1 MTESNIASN
10 ANQKGVLAW
19 IERTGNALPDPVFLF
34 IYLILAV
41 IIISALAAAFG
52 LSETLSDQILS
63 GMPDSQ
69 KARFGIGSDGI
80 VMAQSML
87 SASNLQRI
95 FVEMPKTFTHF
106 HPLGMVLTVMLGAG
120 VAERT
125 GLFGTAMRAA
135 VGNAP
140 KYLLTPL
147 VAFIAMMGNLAA
159 DAAYVVLIP
168 LAALVFVSAGRNPI
182 AGIAAAFAG
191 VSGGFSANL
200 LMGQLDALLLG
211 ITAEAANILVADYP
225 INIAGNWYFIAVML
239 FIYVP
244 VIWYVTDKIIEPRLG
259 VWSNDQAPEGTAT
272 TQVEQTISDKEK
284 RGLKIAGVALLVV
297 SGAWLAMTFGP
308 GTPLINEAACPDAQ
322 LSAGD
327 CSFQARLTP
336 FYQSLIAGFF
346 MLFIVTAWVY
356 GKVVG
361 TVKDHRDVVKMMAE
375 AMKDMGYYLVLVFAA
390 AHFVAMFNWS
400 NLGLIFAIKGA
411 AAIEASNLP
420 LYAILGVMVLFA
432 AVLNLFVG
440 SASAKWAF
448 LAPVV
453 VPMLMLSGIS
463 PEMAT
468 AAYRVG
474 DGATNI
480 ITPLMFYF
488 PLVLTF
494 ANRWKEDFGIGS
506 LTATMVPYSVW
517 MLITGLIL
525 TMIWAGLGLPLGGG
539 ATVEFVMPSQ

>member
-1 MTESNIASN
+1 MTQPSNTSAST
-10 ANQKGVLAW
+10 QKGFLAW
-19 IERTGNALPDPVFLF
+19 VERTGNALPDPVFLF
-34 IYLILAV
+34 VYLILGV
-41 IIISALAAAFG
+41 IIVSAVSAALG
-52 LSETLSDQILS
+52 VSETLSPRILS
-63 GMPDSQ
+63 GMPDAQ
-69 KARFGIGSDGI
+69 KARFGIGADGTI
-80 VMAQSML
+80 MAQSML
-87 SASNLQRI
+87 SAANLQRI

-135 VGNAP
+135 VSNAP
-140 KYLLTPL
+140 QFLLTPL

-168 LAALVFVSAGRNPI
+168 LAALIFVAADRNPI

-211 ITAEAANILVADYP
+211 ITSEAANILVADYP
-225 INIAGNWYFIAVML
+225 INIAGNWYFIATML

-259 VWSNDQAPEGTAT
+259 AWEGDSA
-272 TQVEQTISDKEK
+272 QISDSNPEVKKTLSNEEK
-284 RGLKIAGVALLVV
+284 RGLKHAGIAVLLVFA
-297 SGAWLAMTFGP
+297 AWAAMTFGP
-308 GTPLINEAACPDAQ
+308 GTPLVNEAACPDLKLA
-322 LSAGD
+322 AGD

-336 FYQSLIAGFF
+336 FYQSLIGGFF
-346 MLFIVTAWVY
+346 VLFIVSAWVY
-356 GKVVG
+356 GRAVG
-361 TVKDHRDVVKMMAE
+361 TVKSHRDIVKMMSE
-375 AMKDMGYYLVLVFAA
+375 AMQDMGYYLVLVFAA

-400 NLGLIFAIKGA
+400 NLGLIFAVKGA
-411 AAIEASNLP
+411 AAIEASQLP
-420 LYAILGVMVLFA
+420 IYAVLGVMVLFA
-432 AVLNLFVG
+432 ALLNLFVG

-453 VPMLMLSGIS
+453 VPMLMLSGVS

-488 PLVLTF
+488 PLILTF
-494 ANRWKEDFGIGS
+494 ANRWQKDFGIGS
-506 LTATMVPYSVW
+506 LTATMIPYSIW

-525 TMIWAGLGLPLGGG
+525 TMLWAALGLPLGGG
-539 ATVEFVMPSQ
+539 AEVEFVMPS

>member
-1 MTESNIASN
+1 MSSNTKSTASN
-10 ANQKGVLAW
+10 GGVLGW

-34 IYLILAV
+34 FYLIIGVMVLSV
-41 IIISALAAAFG
+41 IAALMG
-52 LSETLSDQILS
+52 VSETLSPQILS
-63 GMPDSQ
+63 GMPESQ
-69 KARFGIGSDGI
+69 KARFGIGADG
-80 VMAQSML
+80 VVAAKSL
-87 SASNLQRI
+87 FSGENLQRLL
-95 FVEMPKTFTHF
+95 VEMPKTFTHF

-120 VAERT
+120 VAERA

-168 LAALVFVSAGRNPI
+168 LAAIVFLAAGRHPV

-200 LMGQLDALLLG
+200 VMGQLDALLLG
-211 ITAEAANILVADYP
+211 ITGEAASILVEDYP
-225 INIAGNWYFIAVML
+225 VNIAGNWYFIATML

-244 VIWYVTDKIIEPRLG
+244 VIWYVTDKIVEPRLG
-259 VWSNDQAPEGTAT
+259 GFEDPSAEGGAENEVSQELTDN
-272 TQVEQTISDKEK
+272 ERS
-284 RGLKIAGVALLVV
+284 GLKRAG
-297 SGAWLAMTFGP
+297 LAMLAVMGLWAALVFAP
-308 GTPLINEAACPDAQ
+308 GTPLVNEAACADAA
-322 LSAGD
+322 LAAGD

-346 MLFIVTAWVY
+346 ILFIATAWAY
-356 GKVVG
+356 GGAVG
-361 TVKDHRDVVKMMAE
+361 TVKDHRDIVKMMAE
-375 AMKDMGYYLVLVFAA
+375 SMQDMGYYLVLAFAA
-390 AHFVAMFNWS
+390 AHFVALFNWS
-400 NLGLIFAIKGA
+400 NLGLIFAVKGA
-411 AAIEASNLP
+411 AAIEASQLP
-420 LYAILGVMVLFA
+420 IYAVLGVMVLFA
-432 AVLNLFVG
+432 GLLNLFVG

-453 VPMLMLSGIS
+453 VPMLMLSGVS

-480 ITPLMFYF
+480 ITPLMVYF

-494 ANRWKEDFGIGS
+494 ANKYKKDFGLGS
-506 LTATMVPYSVW
+506 LTATMIPYSVW

-525 TMIWAGLGLPLGGG
+525 TMLWAGLGLPLGGG
-539 ATVEFVMPSQ
+539 ATVEFSLVK

>member
-41 IIISALAAAFG
+41 IIISALAAALG
-52 LSETLSDQILS
+52 VSETLSDQILS

-244 VIWYVTDKIIEPRLG
+244 VIWYVTDKVIEPRLG
-259 VWSNDQAPEGTAT
+259 VWSSDQAPEGAAA
-272 TQVEQTISDKEK
+272 TQVEQNISDQEK
-284 RGLKIAGVALLVV
+284 RGLKMAGLALLVV
-297 SGAWLAMTFGP
+297 VGAWLAMTFGP

-327 CSFQARLTP
+327 CSVQARLTP

-494 ANRWKEDFGIGS
+494 ANRWKADFGIGS

-517 MLITGLIL
+517 MLITGLVL

>member
-1 MTESNIASN
+1 M
-10 ANQKGVLAW
+10 NQATLPTGNRGILGW

-34 IYLILAV
+34 VYLILFVMA
-41 IIISALAAAFG
+41 ISAISAFFG
-52 LSETLSDQILS
+52 VSETLSSQVLA
-63 GMPDSQ
+63 GMPDAQ
-69 KARFGIGSDGI
+69 KARFGIGDDGV
-80 VMAQSML
+80 VMAQSLL
-87 SASNLQRI
+87 SADNLQRLL
-95 FVEMPKTFTHF
+95 VEMPKTFTHF

-135 VGNAP
+135 VGNSP

-168 LAALVFVSAGRNPI
+168 LAGIVFVAAGRHPI

-200 LMGQLDALLLG
+200 IMGQLDALLLG
-211 ITAEAANILVADYP
+211 ITAEAASILVDGYSV
-225 INIAGNWYFIAVML
+225 NIAGNWYFIAVML

-244 VIWYVTDKIIEPRLG
+244 VIWYVTDRVIEPRLG
-259 VWSNDQAPEGTAT
+259 TYDT
-272 TQVEQTISDKEK
+272 TLASTPVSDGDVTQELSANERK
-284 RGLKIAGVALLVV
+284 GLRRAGLALLAVV
-297 SGAWLAMTFGP
+297 GFWAFLTLGP
-308 GTPLINEAACPDAQ
+308 NTPLINEAACSDAR
-322 LSAGD
+322 LAAGD
-327 CSFQARLTP
+327 CAFQARLTP

-346 MLFIVTAWVY
+346 VLFIATAWVY
-356 GKVVG
+356 GKAVG
-361 TVKDHRDVVKMMAE
+361 TVDDHRDIVKMMAE
-375 AMKDMGYYLVLVFAA
+375 AMKDMGYYPVLAFAA
-390 AHFVAMFNWS
+390 AHFVALFNWS

-420 LYAILGVMVLFA
+420 LFAVLGAMVLFA

-448 LAPVV
+448 LAPIV

-474 DGATNI
+474 DSATNI

-488 PLVLTF
+488 PLVLAF
-494 ANRWKEDFGIGS
+494 ANRWTPHFGIGS
-506 LTATMVPYSVW
+506 LTATMIPYSIW
-517 MLITGLIL
+517 MLATGLIL
-525 TMIWAGLGLPLGGG
+525 TMVWAGFGLPLGGG
-539 ATVEFVMPSQ
+539 ATVEFSM

>member
-1 MTESNIASN
+1 MNSPTTESSTT
-10 ANQKGVLAW
+10 QKGFLAW
-19 IERTGNALPDPVFLF
+19 VERTGNALPDPVFLF
-34 IYLILAV
+34 VYLIVAV
-41 IIISALAAAFG
+41 IVVSALSALFG
-52 LSETLSDQILS
+52 VSETLSPQILS
-63 GMPDSQ
+63 GMPDAQ
-69 KARFGIGSDGI
+69 KARFGIGDDGTI
-80 VMAQSML
+80 MAQSML
-87 SASNLQRI
+87 SAANLQRL

-168 LAALVFVSAGRNPI
+168 LAALVFVAADRHPI

-225 INIAGNWYFIAVML
+225 INIAGNWYFIATML
-239 FIYVP
+239 FIYIP
-244 VIWYVTDKIIEPRLG
+244 VIWYVTDKVIEPRLEPWDTDSPQENTNKSE
-259 VWSNDQAPEGTAT
+259 VKQELS
-272 TQVEQTISDKEK
+272 QTER
-284 RGLKIAGVALLVV
+284 RGLKWAGLALLGIILLWVAL
-297 SGAWLAMTFGP
+297 TFGP
-308 GTPLINEAACPDAQ
+308 GTPLINESACPDAA
-322 LSAGD
+322 LAAGD
-327 CSFQARLTP
+327 CSVQARLTP
-336 FYQSLIAGFF
+336 FYQSLIGGFF
-346 MLFIVTAWVY
+346 FLFIASAWAY
-356 GKVVG
+356 GAAVG
-361 TVKDHRDVVKMMAE
+361 TVNNHRDIVKMMSE

-400 NLGLIFAIKGA
+400 NLGLIFAVKGA
-411 AAIEASNLP
+411 AAIEASQLP

-494 ANRWKEDFGIGS
+494 ANKWQPNFGIGS
-506 LTATMVPYSVW
+506 LTATMIPYSVW
-517 MLITGLIL
+517 MLVTGIIL
-525 TMIWAGLGLPLGGG
+525 TMVWAAFGLPLGGG
-539 ATVEFVMPSQ
+539 ATVEFSMPTQ

>member
-1 MTESNIASN
+1 MNSPTTENSTT
-10 ANQKGVLAW
+10 QKGFLAW
-19 IERTGNALPDPVFLF
+19 VERTGNALPDPVFLF
-34 IYLILAV
+34 VYLILAI
-41 IIISALAAAFG
+41 IIISALSAAFG
-52 LSETLSDQILS
+52 VSETLSPQILS
-63 GMPDSQ
+63 GMPDAQ
-69 KARFGIGSDGI
+69 KARFGIGDDGTI
-80 VMAQSML
+80 MAQSML
-87 SASNLQRI
+87 SAANLQRL

-120 VAERT
+120 VAERS

-168 LAALVFVSAGRNPI
+168 LAALVFVAAGRHPI

-200 LMGQLDALLLG
+200 VMGQLDALLLG

-225 INIAGNWYFIAVML
+225 VNIAGNWYFIAVML
-239 FIYVP
+239 LIYVP
-244 VIWYVTDKIIEPRLG
+244 VIWYVTDKVIEPKL
-259 VWSNDQAPEGTAT
+259 APWDTDA
-272 TQVEQTISDKEK
+272 QQTNLNNTEVKQNLTNEEK
-284 RGLKIAGVALLVV
+284 RGLKWAGLALLGVILV
-297 SGAWLAMTFGP
+297 WLALTFGP
-308 GTPLINEAACPDAQ
+308 GTPLVNEGACPDAQ
-322 LSAGD
+322 LAAGG

-336 FYQSLIAGFF
+336 FYQSLIGGFF
-346 MLFIVTAWVY
+346 FLFIVSAWAY
-356 GKVVG
+356 GAAVG
-361 TVKDHRDVVKMMAE
+361 TVKGHRDIVKMMSE

-411 AAIEASNLP
+411 AAIEASQLP
-420 LYAILGVMVLFA
+420 IYAVLGLMVLFA

-494 ANRWKEDFGIGS
+494 ANRWQSNFGIGS
-506 LTATMVPYSVW
+506 LTATMIPYSVW

-525 TMIWAGLGLPLGGG
+525 TMIWAALGLPLGGG
-539 ATVEFVMPSQ
+539 ATVEFSMPTQ